1 MPTTPPAPTTPAP
14 TKATSAWSKL
24 NLQQQQDFV
33 KSHDGF
39 DPSKYWLQYASA
51 APKALDYNLPWET
64 PSTPQVPAVNPTPSP
79 TTTATTP
86 PQAAQPAWAALAVWT
101 EPTTGT
107 PNYQDDSEARLLET
121 QNNLQAYY
129 NQNPD
134 LFTDRPTFDSTFH
147 YGERSNLQ
155 KQTLDNFY
163 NKRQYETQFGNLTSD
178 DIAKKL
184 VNAEITDTDLNWMKA
199 YDAAR
204 YNEVMQKRAEQQTQ
218 IDNQNTLATMAT
230 QAGFKWFEDQMG
242 LKDVNNNGI
251 FDSFEVNQSPELKAA
266 QEKSIQLNTQIE
278 DIDKETETIQ
288 KDIESHYGSL
298 SKGQLAALVRDRTVD
313 LTMKRNAAVRELTA
327 VNGTAKNLLEAQQQQ
342 QQGIK
347 DSLTAF
353 QQMYG
358 IYQTTPQ
365 GIVEQATAKYA
376 AEHPNMD
383 TGTPQQQ
390 QMALNQTL
398 DNYFKDYGA
407 IIMRPQAQ
415 VVSDVLALAKSKGIS
430 VSQALKENFLTP
442 LQAKPEYKAILKKS
456 IWEDKWVTFWVI
468 WQVDGVNQY
477 WFIDINGKT
486 VTPLG
491 GSKSSDTSSRT
502 ERQAIMDNI
511 VSSSWGNTIQIA
523 QWLSQIPDG
532 SIWWTCWQFAN
543 DYALATVGT
552 KLFGDSLADKPT
564 NSKTGRVWD
573 FIVINSG
580 AKLSDWTP
588 AWHVGI
594 ITAINK
600 NDWTVTVKSSNY
612 NNDNKVR
619 TDTIAMNN
627 PKIKG
632 YYKIDHNA
640 LTQGTKNP
648 EVYINAA
655 NNLLQESWASAQNK
669 AFAIKQI
676 KKYVEA
682 GDFANAKTSIM
693 GLMKGNLLADEKAT
707 YNLVEETPWILNRL
721 STKLSQYK
729 WPMNVFVGTEEQI
742 ANKIGKIKNKE
753 MSALANEILTD
764 ILLTR
769 KKISGAAFST
779 QEAEDYAKMFPS
791 ILNEWDLNQAK
802 IKGTIDALNS
812 NRESFLRN
820 RFGNNY
826 DAIFGW
832 NQQHN
837 TNQFDITSLFPSW
850 QVNNINNNDWINF
863 NSMPD

>member
-1 MPTTPPAPTTPAP
+1 MTTTPTTPTAPVVP

-184 VNAEITDTDLNWMKA
+184 VNAEITDTDLNWMKS

-347 DSLTAF
+347 DSLAAF
-353 QQMYG
+353 SQMYWVFNNQQQAKLEQDKFDYTKEKDTEAAKLAAEKAAEDKNVWKTVDIGTAKHPQVMMWNTKTQAYDIPLNGSGWGSSGGGSSSWYTTFKTTDSNDALIKTILASGTFTKDQKASLIDG
-358 IYQTTPQ
+358 IKNGGDIRAIAINQANNIMGQANATATTKTQQ
-365 GIVEQATAKYA
+365 GIEQMKWVKALLDEYYKIPWAKTNIFEGNYQDVINKLWKVWDPKLANIAARIQKALQLYRNTVSGTAYSVQEWADIASIFPWINKS
-376 AEHPNMD
+376 E
-383 TGTPQQQ
+383 
-390 QMALNQTL
+390 ALNRAL
-398 DNYFKDYGA
+398 ID
-407 IIMRPQAQ
+407 AQ
-415 VVSDVLALAKSKGIS
+415 IEGMQMDVDTAYNIA
-430 VSQALKENFLTP
+430 
-442 LQAKPEYKAILKKS
+442 
-456 IWEDKWVTFWVI
+456 
-468 WQVDGVNQY
+468 
-477 WFIDINGKT
+477 
-486 VTPLG
+486 LG
-491 GSKSSDTSSRT
+491 GSYDEIKKLGQTKEIDTKK
-502 ERQAIMDNI
+502 AA
-511 VSSSWGNTIQIA
+511 A
-523 QWLSQIPDG
+523 Q
-532 SIWWTCWQFAN
+532 
-543 DYALATVGT
+543 
-552 KLFGDSLADKPT
+552 
-564 NSKTGRVWD
+564 
-573 FIVINSG
+573 
-580 AKLSDWTP
+580 AKLD
-588 AWHVGI
+588 ALR
-594 ITAINK
+594 
-600 NDWTVTVKSSNY
+600 KS
-612 NNDNKVR
+612 
-619 TDTIAMNN
+619 
-627 PKIKG
+627 
-632 YYKIDHNA
+632 
-640 LTQGTKNP
+640 
-648 EVYINAA
+648 
-655 NNLLQESWASAQNK
+655 
-669 AFAIKQI
+669 
-676 KKYVEA
+676 
-682 GDFANAKTSIM
+682 
-693 GLMKGNLLADEKAT
+693 
-707 YNLVEETPWILNRL
+707 L
-721 STKLSQYK
+721 ST
-729 WPMNVFVGTEEQI
+729 
-742 ANKIGKIKNKE
+742 
-753 MSALANEILTD
+753 
-764 ILLTR
+764 
-769 KKISGAAFST
+769 
-779 QEAEDYAKMFPS
+779 
-791 ILNEWDLNQAK
+791 
-802 IKGTIDALNS
+802 
-812 NRESFLRN
+812 
-820 RFGNNY
+820 
-826 DAIFGW
+826 
-832 NQQHN
+832 
-837 TNQFDITSLFPSW
+837 PSW
-850 QVNNINNNDWINF
+850 SPIHPGNIGGVAWWIRWRY
-863 NSMPD
+863 